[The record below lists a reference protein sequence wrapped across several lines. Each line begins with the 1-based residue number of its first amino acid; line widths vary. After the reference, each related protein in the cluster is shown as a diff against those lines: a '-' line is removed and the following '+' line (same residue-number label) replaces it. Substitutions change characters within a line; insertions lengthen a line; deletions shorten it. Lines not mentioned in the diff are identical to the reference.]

1 MKKNNYKVNV
11 NENAE
16 FEFEFDAEQI
26 NNFDLVK
33 EQDGY
38 FHVLKNN
45 KAFRAE
51 VVKTDFP
58 NKTFTIKVNGN
69 PYEIKIADRF
79 DQLVN
84 QLGLSV
90 VNTQRVTDIK
100 APMPG
105 LVLGISV
112 EVGQE
117 VQKGDGL
124 LILEAMKMENVI
136 KSIGEGVVKAIHI
149 DQGKAVEKGQLL
161 IEME

>member
-1 MKKNNYKVNV
+1 MEKNNYKVKV
-11 NENAE
+11 NEQSE
-16 FEFEFDAEQI
+16 FEFNADQM
-26 NNFDLVK
+26 NNFDFVK
-33 EQDGY
+33 EQNGH
-38 FHVLKNN
+38 FHILKNN

-51 VVKTDFP
+51 VVNANFS

-90 VNTQRVTDIK
+90 VNTQKVTDVK

-105 LVLGISV
+105 LVLGVSV
-112 EVGQE
+112 EVGQT

>member
-1 MKKNNYKVNV
+1 MEKNNYKVRV
-11 NENAE
+11 DEQS
-16 FEFEFDAEQI
+16 EFEFDATQM
-26 NNFDLVK
+26 NNFDFVK
-33 EQDGY
+33 EQDGQ
-38 FHVLKNN
+38 FHILKNN

-51 VVKTDFP
+51 IVEANFS

-69 PYEIKIADRF
+69 PYQIKVADRF

-90 VNTQRVTDIK
+90 VNTQKVTDVK

-105 LVLGISV
+105 LVLGVSV
-112 EVGQE
+112 EVGQT

-136 KSIGEGVVKAIHI
+136 KSVGEGIVKAIHV

>member
-1 MKKNNYKVNV
+1 MQKNNYTITV
-11 NENAE
+11 NEQSN
-16 FEFEFDAEQI
+16 FDFDAEQI
-26 NNFDLVK
+26 NDFDFIK
-33 EQDGY
+33 EKDGH
-38 FHVLKNN
+38 FHILKNN

-51 VVKTDFP
+51 IVNANFSK
-58 NKTFTIKVNGN
+58 KTFTIKVNGN
-69 PYEIKIADRF
+69 SYEIKLADRF

-90 VNTQRVTDIK
+90 VNTQKVTDVK

-105 LVLGISV
+105 LVLGVSV
-112 EVGQE
+112 EIGQE
-117 VQKGDGL
+117 VQKGDAL

-136 KSIGEGVVKAIHI
+136 KSVGEGIVKAIHI

>member
-1 MKKNNYKVNV
+1 MEKNNYKIQV

-16 FEFEFDAEQI
+16 FEFDAEQM

-33 EQDGY
+33 EQDEH
-38 FHVLKNN
+38 FHILKNN

-51 VVKTDFP
+51 VVEANFP

-69 PYEIKIADRF
+69 PYKIKIADHF

-90 VNTQRVTDIK
+90 VNTQKVTDVK

-105 LVLGISV
+105 LVLGVSV

-136 KSIGEGVVKAIHI
+136 KSVGEGVVKAIHI

>member
-1 MKKNNYKVNV
+1 MEKNNYKIKV

-16 FEFEFDAEQI
+16 FEFDTEQMNDFD
-26 NNFDLVK
+26 FVK
-33 EQDGY
+33 EQDGH
-38 FHVLKNN
+38 FHILKNN

-51 VVKTDFP
+51 VVDANFS

-90 VNTQRVTDIK
+90 VNTQKVTDVK

-105 LVLGISV
+105 LVLGVSV

-136 KSIGEGVVKAIHI
+136 KSVGEGVVKAIHI

>member
-1 MKKNNYKVNV
+1 MKKNNYNVTV
-11 NENAE
+11 NEQSK
-16 FEFEFDAEQI
+16 FEFDAEQI
-26 NNFDLVK
+26 NDFDFIK
-33 EQDGY
+33 EQDGH
-38 FHVLKNN
+38 FHILKNN

-51 VVKTDFP
+51 VVNANFSK
-58 NKTFTIKVNGN
+58 KTFTIKVNGN
-69 PYEIKIADRF
+69 AYEINIADRF

-84 QLGLSV
+84 QLGLSI
-90 VNTQRVTDIK
+90 VNTQKVTDVK

-105 LVLGISV
+105 LVLGVSV

-117 VQKGDGL
+117 VQKGDAL

-136 KSIGEGVVKAIHI
+136 KSVGEGIVKAIHI

>member
-1 MKKNNYKVNV
+1 MQNINYKVKV
-11 NENAE
+11 DEQS
-16 FEFEFDAEQI
+16 EFEFDTTQL
-26 NNFDLVK
+26 NDFDFVK
-33 EQDGY
+33 EQNDH
-38 FHVLKNN
+38 FHILKNK

-51 VVKTDFP
+51 IVETNYS

-69 PYEIKIADRF
+69 PYTINIADRF

-84 QLGLSV
+84 QLGLSI
-90 VNTQRVTDIK
+90 VNNQKISDVK

-105 LVLGISV
+105 LVLEVSV
-112 EVGQE
+112 GVGQE
-117 VQKGDGL
+117 VQKGDAL

-136 KSIGEGVVKAIHI
+136 KSSGEGIIKAIHV

>member
-1 MKKNNYKVNV
+1 MEKNNYKVNV
-11 NENAE
+11 NETAKFEFNAE
-16 FEFEFDAEQI
+16 QMSSF
-26 NNFDLVK
+26 NLVK
-33 EQDGY
+33 EQDGH
-38 FHVLKNN
+38 FHILKNN

-51 VVKTDFP
+51 VINTNFYH
-58 NKTFTIKVNGN
+58 KTFTIKVNGN
-69 PYEIKIADRF
+69 PYEVKIADHF

-90 VNTQRVTDIK
+90 INTQKVTDIK

-112 EVGQE
+112 EIGQE
-117 VQKGDGL
+117 VQKGDAL
-124 LILEAMKMENVI
+124 LVLEAMKMENVI
-136 KSIGEGVVKAIHI
+136 KSVGEGIVKAIHI

>member
-1 MKKNNYKVNV
+1 MEKNKYDITVNKQSK
-11 NENAE
+11 
-16 FEFEFDAEQI
+16 FEFDTKQI
-26 NNFDLVK
+26 NDFDFVK
-33 EQDGY
+33 EQDGH
-38 FHVLKNN
+38 FHILKNN

-51 VVKTDFP
+51 VVNANFSK
-58 NKTFTIKVNGN
+58 KTFTIKVNGN
-69 PYEIKIADRF
+69 AYEINIADRF

-90 VNTQRVTDIK
+90 VNTQKVTDVK

-105 LVLGISV
+105 LVLGVSV

-117 VQKGDGL
+117 VQKGDAL

-136 KSIGEGVVKAIHI
+136 KSVGEGIVKAIHI

>member
-1 MKKNNYKVNV
+1 MEKNNYNITVNDQSK
-11 NENAE
+11 
-16 FEFEFDAEQI
+16 FEFDAEQM
-26 NNFDLVK
+26 NDFDFVR
-33 EQDGY
+33 EQDGR
-38 FHVLKNN
+38 FHILKKN

-51 VVKTDFP
+51 VVNANFY

-69 PYEIKIADRF
+69 SYEINIADRF

-90 VNTQRVTDIK
+90 VNTQKVTDIK

-105 LVLGISV
+105 LVLGVSV
-112 EVGQE
+112 EIGQE
-117 VQKGDGL
+117 VQKGDAL

-136 KSIGEGVVKAIHI
+136 KSVGEGIVKAIHI

>member
-1 MKKNNYKVNV
+1 MENNKYKVNV
-11 NENAE
+11 NEQSE
-16 FEFEFDAEQI
+16 FEFNAEHL
-26 NNFDLVK
+26 NNFDFVK
-33 EQDGY
+33 EQDGH
-38 FHVLKNN
+38 FHILKHN
-45 KAFRAE
+45 KAFRAK
-51 VVKTDFP
+51 VVNANFF
-58 NKTFTIKVNGN
+58 NKTFTIKINGN

-90 VNTQRVTDIK
+90 VNTQKVTDIK

-105 LVLGISV
+105 LVLGVSV
-112 EVGQE
+112 EIGQE

-136 KSIGEGVVKAIHI
+136 KSVGEGVIKAIHI

>member
-1 MKKNNYKVNV
+1 MEKNSYKVKV
-11 NENAE
+11 DEQSE
-16 FEFEFDAEQI
+16 FEFEAPQMNDFD
-26 NNFDLVK
+26 FVK
-33 EQDGY
+33 EQDGH
-38 FHVLKNN
+38 FHILKNN

-51 VVKTDFP
+51 VVDANYS

-69 PYEIKIADRF
+69 PYTINIADRF

-90 VNTQRVTDIK
+90 VTSQKVSDVK

-105 LVLGISV
+105 LVLEVSV

-117 VQKGDGL
+117 VQKGDAL

-136 KSIGEGVVKAIHI
+136 KSAGEGVVKSIHV

>member
-1 MKKNNYKVNV
+1 MEKNNYNVTV
-11 NENAE
+11 NEQSK
-16 FEFEFDAEQI
+16 FKFDAEQI
-26 NNFDLVK
+26 NDFDFVK
-33 EQDGY
+33 EKDGH
-38 FHVLKNN
+38 FHILKNN

-51 VVKTDFP
+51 IVNADFSK
-58 NKTFTIKVNGN
+58 KTFTIKVNGN
-69 PYEIKIADRF
+69 SYEINISDRF

-90 VNTQRVTDIK
+90 VNTQKVTDVK

-136 KSIGEGVVKAIHI
+136 KSVGEGIVKAIHI